1 MDVEVFTIMHS
12 VCVSGCNGHPQ
23 AAHLAGIV
31 QQLVLK
37 LADIEDL
44 LEHLV
49 ELLFTKDE
57 L

>member
-12 VCVSGCNGHPQ
+12 VCVAGCNGHPQ